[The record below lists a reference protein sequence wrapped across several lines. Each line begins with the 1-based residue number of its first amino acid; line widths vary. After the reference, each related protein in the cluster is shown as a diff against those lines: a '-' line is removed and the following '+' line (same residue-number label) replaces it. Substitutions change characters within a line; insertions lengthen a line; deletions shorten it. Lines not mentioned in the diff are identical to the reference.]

1 MNLSIPI
8 RIFLII
14 LMIFVAYGGG
24 DPFDIQWTKQSGGVC
39 EVYSDEFGVCLKGS
53 NIIEV
58 FSLYLIFEL
67 PALIFIWGITI
78 FGAWFKNG
86 NLIAKL
92 ERASH
97 LAKDAGELCA
107 ALGAIM
113 VFTLPFN
120 EEMIN
125 KAFGV
130 VFLGYFW
137 GHLTGII
144 LITASNYLKTKE
156 ETIGPVQS
164 SVTP

>member
-1 MNLSIPI
+1 M
-8 RIFLII
+8 
-14 LMIFVAYGGG
+14 
-24 DPFDIQWTKQSGGVC
+24 
-39 EVYSDEFGVCLKGS
+39 YSDEFGVCLKGS
-53 NIIEV
+53 NIKEV
-58 FSLYLIFEL
+58 FSLYLIFDL

-144 LITASNYLKTKE
+144 LITVSNYLKTKE

-164 SVTP
+164 SVSP

>member
-1 MNLSIPI
+1 MFSSIPI

-14 LMIFVAYGGG
+14 FMIFVAYGGG

-39 EVYSDEFGVCLKGS
+39 EEYSDGGVCMKGS
-53 NIIEV
+53 NIKEV
-58 FSLYLIFEL
+58 FSFELIFEL

>member
-1 MNLSIPI
+1 MCN
-8 RIFLII
+8 
-14 LMIFVAYGGG
+14 V
-24 DPFDIQWTKQSGGVC
+24 
-39 EVYSDEFGVCLKGS
+39 LKT
-53 NIIEV
+53 ICPV
-58 FSLYLIFEL
+58 RD
-67 PALIFIWGITI
+67 ALIAISAVSRSRISPTITI
-78 FGAWFKNG
+78 FGAWYKDG

-137 GHLTGII
+137 GLLTGII
-144 LITASNYLKTKE
+144 LITVSNYLKTKE

-164 SVTP
+164 SVSP

>member
-1 MNLSIPI
+1 M
-8 RIFLII
+8 
-14 LMIFVAYGGG
+14 
-24 DPFDIQWTKQSGGVC
+24 
-39 EVYSDEFGVCLKGS
+39 
-53 NIIEV
+53 
-58 FSLYLIFEL
+58 FSLELIFEL

-78 FGAWFKNG
+78 FGAWFKHG

-144 LITASNYLKTKE
+144 LITVSNYLKTKE
-156 ETIGPVQS
+156 ETIGPDQS
-164 SVTP
+164 SVSP